1 MALAVYLA
9 GLMIAGSIS
18 YYFLADHAWLVIAGG
33 LFIALYDLLGLWLQ
47 QRRDERMAKVAMI
60 TRRKIPSAY

>member
-9 GLMIAGSIS
+9 GLMISGSIS
-18 YYFLADHAWLVIAGG
+18 YFFLVDNAPLVIAGG

-47 QRRDERMAKVAMI
+47 QRNEEAKRAATAEALI
-60 TRRKIPSAY
+60 AAT